1 VLNREIWVASTL
13 IELQDF
19 GTDDSGADAYS
30 RLLVARLAELLSP
43 GEVGLMLVD
52 TPDHLESAAASTARA
67 GDLSSLEKRYGGVC
81 AECQRTGFPI
91 VDRSLEAGE
100 PVDYLSA
107 FPLSRADE
115 VLGVA
120 AVLHQDKLEHASARL
135 AEVLT
140 EAAGI
145 AMSQRRDLRRALT
158 RADQLQGA
166 LDSRVVIEQAK
177 GAMAAR
183 LGVTPSAAFELLRS
197 FARRNNLK
205 LTDVCAAVIDGRLTS
220 ELL

>member
-19 GTDDSGADAYS
+19 GMDDSGADAYA

-43 GEVGLMLVD
+43 GEVGLMLLD
-52 TPDHLESAAASTARA
+52 TADHLEAGAASTARA

-81 AECQRTGFPI
+81 AECQRTGYSI
-91 VDRSLEAGE
+91 VNRSLEAGE

-120 AVLHQDKLEHASARL
+120 AVLHQDKLEQQSARL

-145 AMSQRRDLRRALT
+145 AMSQRRDLRQALI

-183 LGVTPSAAFELLRS
+183 LGITPSAAFELLRS

-205 LTDVCAAVIDGRLTS
+205 LTDVCAAVIDGHLTS
-220 ELL
+220 EVL